1 MRRLLAKKIGYPLK
15 DIYSKAPNL
24 KTKKFLDETQ
34 YWDEKRMEEYRL
46 DKLKSLV
53 NHAYKNVPYYTELFD
68 RIGLKPED
76 IITIEDI
83 RKIPILTKSAARE
96 NRERLLSKDI
106 EHRVYSEVKTGGTTG
121 PPLRILKDVDSYAF
135 EWGSFYRWFN
145 WIGID
150 IGDPIAT
157 FWGAPTVL
165 SVNLKKKIIKSIT
178 NYLTN
183 QYYFNSFE
191 LSDDSMSKV
200 IKRLNRCRPKLI
212 KGYLSAILQIATYLK
227 RHNLKLNFQ
236 PTAISTTS
244 ETLLP
249 HQREIIEE
257 AFGCSVFDQ
266 YGCTEVTAVSYEC
279 KEHLGMHITQEHV
292 IVEVITDDNSE
303 NISTGKLVLS
313 DLDCYVMPIIRYE
326 NGDSVSLS
334 NGICKCG
341 VQLPLIKSVDGRVSQ
356 TIELKGGKNVHG
368 VFFTDVLYE
377 LPRQGVDIIR
387 FQVFQRKSGEIEFR
401 YESFDELSKDYLSQ
415 LEQSLSRFFD
425 KVQLIRYD
433 KIPAGRSGK
442 HSYLLRE
449 R

>member
-1 MRRLLAKKIGYPLK
+1 MRRILAKKLGYPLK

-24 KTKKFLDETQ
+24 KTKAFLDETQ
-34 YWDEKRMEEYRL
+34 YWDEKRMEEYRIN
-46 DKLKSLV
+46 KLKSLV
-53 NHAYKNVPYYTELFD
+53 RHAYENVPYYTELFD
-68 RIGLKPED
+68 RIGLKPDD
-76 IITIEDI
+76 ILTIEDI
-83 RKIPILTKSAARE
+83 KKIPVLTKSEARE

-106 EHRVYSEVKTGGTTG
+106 EQRVYFEVKTGGTTG

-135 EWGSFYRWFN
+135 EWGSFYRWFD
-145 WIGID
+145 WIGVD
-150 IGDPIAT
+150 IGDPIIT

-165 SVNLKKKIIKSIT
+165 SVNVKKKIIKFIT

-191 LSDDSMSKV
+191 LSEKTLPKV
-200 IKRLNRCRPKLI
+200 IKRLNRYKPKLI
-212 KGYLSAILQIATYLK
+212 KGYLSAILQIATYLNK
-227 RHNLKLNFQ
+227 HNLKLKFQ

-249 HQREIIEE
+249 NQRKIIEE

-292 IVEVITDDNSE
+292 IVEVLADDNSE
-303 NISTGKLVLS
+303 NFLTGKLILT

-326 NGDSVSLS
+326 NGDTVSLS
-334 NGICKCG
+334 EGLCKCG
-341 VQLPLIKSVDGRVSQ
+341 VQLPLIQSIDGRVSQ
-356 TIELKGGKNVHG
+356 TIELKDGRNVHG

-377 LPRQGVDIIR
+377 LPRQGEDIIK
-387 FQVFQRKSGEIEFR
+387 FQVFQCKSGEIEFR
-401 YESFDELSKDYLSQ
+401 YESFKELSKEYLAQ

-433 KIPAGRSGK
+433 KIPASISGK